1 MSKDFENFVA
11 TLTPAK
17 NSELLQRALSS
28 AEKVSANLV
37 SEPGGEKGSLSAL
50 AYLIALDL
58 LKEYHEWLNQEP

>member
-11 TLTPAK
+11 TLTPGK

-28 AEKVSANLV
+28 AQEVAASF
-37 SEPGGEKGSLSAL
+37 EPGTGGQKAETAAM
-50 AYLIALDL
+50 AYWIALDL